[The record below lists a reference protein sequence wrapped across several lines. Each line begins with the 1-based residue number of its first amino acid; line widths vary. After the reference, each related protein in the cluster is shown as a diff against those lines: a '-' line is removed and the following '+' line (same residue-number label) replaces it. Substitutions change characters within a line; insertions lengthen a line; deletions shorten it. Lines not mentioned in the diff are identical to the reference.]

1 MRSASCRRSVA
12 AMTAEL
18 LIANLDQ
25 GGGPMMGVLLAIAL
39 VVGLV
44 YLMRGRRRAD
54 RDEASGRSGGE

>member
-1 MRSASCRRSVA
+1 
-12 AMTAEL
+12 MTAEL